1 MAGMFFPMC
10 SEAQQLTTVQQ
21 PASLVLAGESSTI
34 KTALLLQYAYN
45 AALRGEK
52 LQVAV
57 LARLQPCATGLLIS
71 HRLPFSGLFSASP
84 LARNPSSRFLVKLFG
99 VSLSAHLD
107 LARCGLAQACGR
119 TFCFVVSFSPGPSPA
134 NEAALQ
140 YIVFKYVSCARDMRC
155 AHELVFF
162 ICVLV

>member
-1 MAGMFFPMC
+1 MNVGVMKDYKLRDLRASHTHCVCVTAKNFFFQGRMAGMFFPLC

-57 LARLQPCATGLLIS
+57 LAR
-71 HRLPFSGLFSASP
+71 
-84 LARNPSSRFLVKLFG
+84 
-99 VSLSAHLD
+99 
-107 LARCGLAQACGR
+107 
-119 TFCFVVSFSPGPSPA
+119 
-134 NEAALQ
+134 
-140 YIVFKYVSCARDMRC
+140 
-155 AHELVFF
+155 
-162 ICVLV
+162 